1 MRSRNPVYPLPQGAF
16 SVHIN
21 GDHNHVSRYKSYSW
35 METGLNRWESF
46 SFGAMP
52 SPNIPDL
59 TKVRQELPFPNNRIG
74 ALGPS
79 LYGTI
84 IHAALYGTIIHA
96 ALTLLAYLNRICKK
110 NYKYICIYILVK
122 VKIMVNNSD
131 NEIITIIDK

>member
-84 IHAALYGTIIHA
+84 IHAALYGTIIHT